1 MLGIGGMSWFLVSLR
16 DQGTSKAVAVGCL
29 GNGLEDGRALTT
41 AEEGRFGLDLRSAS
55 LVSV

>member
-1 MLGIGGMSWFLVSLR
+1 MSWFLVSLR